1 MAVAALSTHPR
12 DNGPRCAR
20 ACAQKSSR
28 GRPPAAAGSRRGR
41 ERTRAH
47 HKRTAQAL
55 SPTPAGPHTLL
66 SRPLPPPPP
75 RNPGSPECRQVL
87 AGHLADQ
94 RGVVPKV
101 DGVRKPAKV
110 DVHLVLGGALV
121 CGGAGGAVGGDGG
134 RRVRTREE
142 TGREGAAPRAPLA
155 VPTLCRASRYR
166 PCALAPRG
174 RGEERDGLRGGGR
187 AGRAPL

>member
-1 MAVAALSTHPR
+1 MHGCVP
-12 DNGPRCAR
+12 P
-20 ACAQKSSR
+20 AQRTGTCTRVRTEEER
-28 GRPPAAAGSRRGR
+28 GRLPRKDPRPQGLARQMTSAGSR
-41 ERTRAH
+41 H
-47 HKRTAQAL
+47 
-55 SPTPAGPHTLL
+55 SPRWPRSPHTPL
-66 SRPLPPPPP
+66 SRPLPHPLP
-75 RNPGSPECRQVL
+75 RTPSSPERRQVL

-101 DGVRKPAKV
+101 DGVSKPAKV

-134 RRVRTREE
+134 RRVRTRDE
-142 TGREGAAPRAPLA
+142 TGREGAATRAPLVA
-155 VPTLCRASRYR
+155 RTPCRASQYR